1 MQLPEMDWRLDLN
14 KWFQS
19 QKIQVL
25 DIMGESDINSQIII
39 GDILLNS
46 NKM

>member
-1 MQLPEMDWRLDLN
+1 MQLPEMDLRLDLN

-25 DIMGESDINSQIII
+25 DFTGESDMNSPIII
-39 GDILLNS
+39 GDTLLYS
-46 NKM
+46 NVM